1 MTRPRPE
8 PPCRTLPRK
17 GWNRLSR
24 ALCGKPGPVS
34 RTRISLWP
42 VISDAVTVTVPGW
55 APGLDCLGR
64 VADEVGEHP
73 EQLISIGPHGQ
84 ALGNLRREAHAIGC
98 GCALVLQHLR
108 HQRRERHHHRLG
120 RQFLRLAEGERALA
134 QADRARQRPHE
145 LGRRAPHRRIR
156 TRLDAVRQ
164 ELGRGQDVAQVV
176 ADLGHRRSQSCQ
188 PFLLPKRRRQLHLE
202 VVQRRLRF
210 AKLARAA
217 LRGDRPARV
226 HRVVAIGGHVLHH
239 PPDRPHD
246 QPLHRQ
252 KQQRRSRQR
261 YRERNEQ
268 DPPAVFDHRLPKR
281 PFVQR
286 HLDLALRALVGAAD
300 DPDDPVLVGNEDPE
314 RIAHQRHLVVA
325 SQVECLRD
333 RGRHRP
339 GQRQLAHV
347 VPPQHHVQHVRRGE
361 ELGLQ
366 VRRNRHV
373 GRGQQG
379 ERRELPH
386 FQAVLQIVHAEP
398 RYRRDEDQHLGDHHE
413 EDRQA
418 QKAPGKGIEDHA
430 DHGSRR
436 RRTVG
441 GAPFPYKAPS
451 PGRSCPQNLPPML
464 AETGCA

>member
-1 MTRPRPE
+1 M
-8 PPCRTLPRK
+8 
-17 GWNRLSR
+17 
-24 ALCGKPGPVS
+24 
-34 RTRISLWP
+34 
-42 VISDAVTVTVPGW
+42 
-55 APGLDCLGR
+55 
-64 VADEVGEHP
+64 
-73 EQLISIGPHGQ
+73 
-84 ALGNLRREAHAIGC
+84 
-98 GCALVLQHLR
+98 
-108 HQRRERHHHRLG
+108 
-120 RQFLRLAEGERALA
+120 
-134 QADRARQRPHE
+134 
-145 LGRRAPHRRIR
+145 
-156 TRLDAVRQ
+156 
-164 ELGRGQDVAQVV
+164 
-176 ADLGHRRSQSCQ
+176 
-188 PFLLPKRRRQLHLE
+188 
-202 VVQRRLRF
+202 
-210 AKLARAA
+210 
-217 LRGDRPARV
+217 
-226 HRVVAIGGHVLHH
+226 LHH

-252 KQQRRSRQR
+252 KQERRSRQR
-261 YRERNEQ
+261 YHERNEK
-268 DPPAVFDHRLPKR
+268 DPPAVLDHRLPKR

-286 HLDLALRALVGAAD
+286 HLDLALRPLVGAAD

-314 RIAHQRHLVVA
+314 RIAHQRHLVIA
-325 SQVECLRD
+325 SQVEGLRD
-333 RGRHRP
+333 RRRHRP

-386 FQAVLQIVHAEP
+386 LQAVLQIIHAEP

-441 GAPFPYKAPS
+441 GAPFTYKAPS
-451 PGRSCPQNLPPML
+451 PGRSCPEILADVQRKDDVGDDSELPVHEPLNDQLVAARPGAFAAFALPPL
-464 AETGCA
+464 ATAFAGLRPEGRFLPLPAGFAAINARASSRLTVSGASSFGSVALTFSHLT